1 MSKLINKVVSSIA
14 TTLPLVRKKNLLVT
28 GSHRTGT
35 TLLGV
40 LFAESPD
47 FSFVYE
53 PFNPDYGTNLK
64 EFVCEDCG
72 ITIDTWFVGVNPRNH
87 KQWHKHMKHLINS
100 RALRGKRSIIKDPF
114 AYFSAEWMQYEFSTD
129 VLVMIR
135 DPRSFVSSLKKM
147 DWPFDFNNL
156 LKQEWLMDGYLS
168 GFKQAIEKQSKS
180 QGDIIDQG
188 ILLWNLFNQYTYDMK
203 AKHPEWV
210 FLKLEDFNAQPLVEF
225 EKLCKTFDINVTQG
239 MRDKVIDMTSAN
251 NPVESKKEV
260 IHSLNR
266 NSKKQNDIWRKR
278 LTDDESER
286 IQNET
291 EKVRNYFGY

>member
-1 MSKLINKVVSSIA
+1 MSKLINKAVSSIA
-14 TTLPLVRKKNLLVT
+14 TALPLIKKKNLLVT

-40 LFAESPD
+40 FFAESPD

-64 EFVCEDCG
+64 KFICEDCG
-72 ITIDTWFVGVNPRNH
+72 ITIDTWFVGVNQRNNNG
-87 KQWHKHMKHLINS
+87 WYKHMKHLINS

-114 AYFSAEWMQYEFSTD
+114 AYFSAEWMQKEFTTD
-129 VLVMIR
+129 TLVMIR
-135 DPRSFVSSLKKM
+135 NPRSFVSSIKKM

-168 GFKQAIEKQSKS
+168 EFKQEIEKQAKNR
-180 QGDIIDQG
+180 GDIIDQG

-203 AKHPEWV
+203 KKHPEWA
-210 FLKLEDFNAQPLVEF
+210 FLKLEDFNARPLVEF
-225 EKLCKTFDINVTQG
+225 EKLCKTFNIIVTQG

-260 IHSLNR
+260 VHSLNR
-266 NSKKQNDIWRKR
+266 NSKEQNDIWKGR
-278 LTDDESER
+278 LTEEESQR
-286 IQNET
+286 IQNKT